1 MTTFFN
7 PPSAPATT
15 VSVVTGFALCTAA
28 QAGSFDISIGL
39 WCGGVPSSLMFPV
52 IELPE
57 GGAAL
62 TLRCEIIATAAIK
75 SMTQQ
80 MMTIWFEFLLRI

>member
-1 MTTFFN
+1 
-7 PPSAPATT
+7 
-15 VSVVTGFALCTAA
+15 
-28 QAGSFDISIGL
+28 
-39 WCGGVPSSLMFPV
+39 MFPV